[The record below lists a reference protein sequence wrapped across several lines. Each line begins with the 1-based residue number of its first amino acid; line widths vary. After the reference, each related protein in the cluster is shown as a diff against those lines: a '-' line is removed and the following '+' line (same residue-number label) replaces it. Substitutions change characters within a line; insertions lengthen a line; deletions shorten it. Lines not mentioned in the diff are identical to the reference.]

1 MKQEDLSNDKFK
13 GLYVKVQNGNVERA
27 LSIFKRKVKDSGLM
41 LELKRR
47 QQYEKSSDLRRQ
59 KRNLAKLREK
69 SQKMQENNL

>member
-47 QQYEKSSDLRRQ
+47 QQYEKPSDLRRQ

>member
-1 MKQEDLSNDKFK
+1 MKQKDLSNDKFK
-13 GLYVKVQNGNVERA
+13 GLYVKVKNGNIERA

-47 QQYEKSSDLRRQ
+47 QQYEKPSDLRRQ
-59 KRNLAKLREK
+59 KRNLAKLRRK

>member
-47 QQYEKSSDLRRQ
+47 QQYEKPSDLRRQ
-59 KRNLAKLREK
+59 KRNLANLREK